1 MASFPI
7 LIIVCSF
14 LHEMDLYNQEEKFW
28 ISLADHVRLL
38 L

>member
-1 MASFPI
+1 MASFLI
-7 LIIVCSF
+7 LIIVCYF
-14 LHEMDLYNQEEKFW
+14 LYEMDLHNQEEKLW